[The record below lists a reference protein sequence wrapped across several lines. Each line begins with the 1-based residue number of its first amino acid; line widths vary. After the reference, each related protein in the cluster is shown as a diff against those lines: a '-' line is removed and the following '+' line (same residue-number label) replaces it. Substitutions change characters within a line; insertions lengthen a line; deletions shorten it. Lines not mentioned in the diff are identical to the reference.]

1 MKLIA
6 GLGNPGLEYAWTRHN
21 FGWLVA
27 DQVISRL
34 NLKGPMT
41 RFHGQVWGPG
51 RLGSDSVCVLKP
63 MTYMNLSGKSVL
75 AAGREL
81 QIIPSDCLIVVDD
94 VALPFGALRLRARG
108 SAGGHNG
115 IASILGA
122 FQTLDIPRLRCGVG
136 LPENRRGLADYVT
149 NPFDDDEKVQ
159 LDLFLEKAADSV
171 LLWLRLGVDRA
182 MNRINA
188 G

>member
-1 MKLIA
+1 LKLVA

-34 NLKGPMT
+34 NMKGPQN
-41 RFHGQVWGPG
+41 RFHGQVWGPA
-51 RLGSDSVCVLKP
+51 RLGSDSLCVLKP

-75 AAGREL
+75 AAVREYNL
-81 QIIPSDCLIVVDD
+81 VASDCLLVVDD
-94 VALPFGALRLRARG
+94 VALPFGALRLRASG

-115 IASILGA
+115 IASVIGA
-122 FQTLDIPRLRCGVG
+122 IQTLEIPRLRGGVG
-136 LPENRRGLADYVT
+136 RPIDTRGLADFVT
-149 NPFDDDEKVQ
+149 DDFDSEERKLLDPFIERAT
-159 LDLFLEKAADSV
+159 EAV
-171 LLWLRLGVDRA
+171 LLWLRLGIDRA
-182 MNRINA
+182 MNRVNA

>member
-34 NLKGPMT
+34 HLKGPQS
-41 RFHGQVWGPG
+41 RFHGHLWGPA
-51 RLGSDSVCVLKP
+51 RVGSDSLCLLKP

-75 AAGREL
+75 AAIREYNL
-81 QIIPSDCLIVVDD
+81 HPSECLLVVDD
-94 VALPFGALRLRARG
+94 IALPFGSLRLRARG

-115 IASILGA
+115 IASVLGA
-122 FQTLDIPRLRCGVG
+122 VQTLEVPRLRCGVG
-136 LPENRRGLADYVT
+136 RPLTAMGLADYVT
-149 NPFDDDEKVQ
+149 DAFDSEEQ
-159 LDLFLEKAADSV
+159 ASLDSFIERAAEAA
-171 LLWLRLGVDRA
+171 LLWLRLGIDRA
-182 MNRINA
+182 MNRVNA